1 MNYTILSILL
11 LLNFLLPSC
20 TSNCCLNESEFE
32 TIPGLQL
39 YEDVL
44 YFKGDSI
51 ELRTFI
57 LDQIES
63 IDSTDWKHN
72 IVYLKIA
79 DELEKRS
86 TLSETSQALRY
97 KVITANIG
105 NLYYLFINDEKI
117 TEEFSAKLYLLSY
130 ANFRYAN
137 TMYNRGNTSQSLI
150 YFNFAYEYSPDRL
163 TEYSC
168 ENLANYFN
176 SNLEFRSIY
185 AEKLEE
191 VGDIEKAWN
200 IWFELANDN
209 DTYIKY
215 LELLHSKLYPDEDF
229 EEFWDENRFSHFPVI
244 NNFKFV
250 DSAGDT
256 ILIHNLSEDW
266 MMIDFWHTQCGG
278 CIREFPKIEKF
289 NTDVVANHS
298 ANNQVVAINLGGDV
312 ERMRDVI
319 EQKNY
324 QFVIGTLINYKPE
337 SGSSLPRTAVFPYK
351 IIVTPE
357 NKYFII
363 PSVFWKEYSKKY
375 LLSNR

>member
-1 MNYTILSILL
+1 MKLVILIILL

-32 TIPGLQL
+32 ALPGLQI

-51 ELRTFI
+51 ELRTYI

-72 IVYLKIA
+72 IIYLKIA

-86 TLSETSQALRY
+86 MLSETSQALRY
-97 KVITANIG
+97 KVINANIG
-105 NLYYLFINDEKI
+105 ELYYFLINEGKI
-117 TEEFSAKLYLLSY
+117 TAEFSAKLYILAY
-130 ANFRYAN
+130 ANFKYAN
-137 TMYNRGNTSQSLI
+137 TMYNRGNIGRSLTW
-150 YFNFAYEYSPDRL
+150 FNFAYEYSPDRI
-163 TEYSC
+163 TDYSC
-168 ENLANYFN
+168 ENIAKYLNGK
-176 SNLEFRSIY
+176 LEFRSGY

-215 LELLHSKLYPDEDF
+215 LEVLHSKLYPDEDF
-229 EEFWDENRFSHFPVI
+229 DQFWNGNRFSHFPVI
-244 NNFKFV
+244 NNFEFV
-250 DSAGDT
+250 DSSGDT

-278 CIREFPKIEKF
+278 CIKEFPKIEKF
-289 NTDVVANHS
+289 NTKVVANHPT
-298 ANNQVVAINLGGDV
+298 NNKVVAINMGGDV
-312 ERMRDVI
+312 EKMKKVI

-337 SGSSLPRTAVFPYK
+337 STSSLPKTAVFPYK

-375 LLSNR
+375 LLSKR